1 MVYNQLTLKNWIL
14 FFLFFTT
21 SLSAQ
26 ESEKKITL
34 LYENDVHQLT
44 QEHFALLDSIKN
56 VKYKELVDVH
66 VKGYTNNIGDKAYNL
81 KLSRKR
87 AENVKSFLKE
97 FTIVSSKGYGEL
109 ESEASSNRR
118 VDIFMHLKTDHIP
131 MDGETIEVPVS
142 EIKKKSPSIA
152 LLNPKKGDKMILEGI
167 RFYTDRDVIMD
178 ESKEALEG
186 LLVFLKTNPNIRFK
200 LLGHICCG
208 DWNNPVLDA
217 RNTRTG
223 KRNLSEARAQAVR
236 NYLVKNG
243 IDKRRIRHLGMA
255 YKYPTE
261 KGDMFDRRVEI
272 EIISVE

>member
-1 MVYNQLTLKNWIL
+1 MTYNLLTLKNWV
-14 FFLFFTT
+14 FFFIFFTA

-26 ESEKKITL
+26 VSEKKITL
-34 LYENDVHQLT
+34 LYENDAYQLT
-44 QEHFALLDSIKN
+44 QEHVALLDSIKN
-56 VKYKELVDVH
+56 IEHKELVDVH
-66 VKGYTNNIGDKAYNL
+66 VEGYTNNVGDKIYNL
-81 KLSRKR
+81 ELSRKR
-87 AENVKSFLKE
+87 AANVKSFLKE

-109 ESEASSNRR
+109 ESEAANNRR
-118 VDIFMHLKTDHIP
+118 VDILVHLKTDHIP
-131 MDGETIEVPVS
+131 VDGEIIEAPVS
-142 EIKKKSPSIA
+142 EAEKKTPSIS
-152 LLNPKKGDKMILEGI
+152 LLNPKKGDKITLEGI

-178 ESKEALEG
+178 ESKDSLEE
-186 LLVFLKTNPNIRFK
+186 LLLFLESNPKIRFK

-255 YKYPTE
+255 YKYPTG

-272 EIISVE
+272 EITSVD